1 MSGNSESAK
10 KAYQTRIERHGK
22 ESVQSM
28 HAAGGRSSHVGGFGT
43 QEVGNDGLTGR
54 ERARMASIESHKVRK
69 HNLTKEYNNEEENIP
84 QSNS

>member
-22 ESVQSM
+22 ESVQNM
-28 HAAGGRSSHVGGFGT
+28 HSAGGRASRVGGFGT
-43 QEVGNDGLTGR
+43 TEIGEDGLTGR

-69 HNLTKEYNNEEENIP
+69 HNLTKEYDNEDENIA
-84 QSNS
+84 